1 MMAWTAPRTWSAA
14 EVVTAAMLNS
24 NVRDNLLHGS
34 IKQIVR
40 REYEITA
47 TGYSTTSTT
56 FVDVDATNLKADI
69 TLLGGN
75 GTLLALCSLM
85 GSNSNST
92 SYYDL
97 VCGATR
103 SYTSTTPN
111 PVVTFNANSVAYP
124 LSIIG
129 FWTGLSVGLQT
140 VKLQY
145 RTASGTNPA
154 RVSQDSTASFKASTV
169 QFILMEI

>member
-1 MMAWTAPRTWSAA
+1 MTWTAPRTWVTS

-47 TGYSTTSTT
+47 TGYSTTSLT

-69 TLLGGN
+69 TLVGGY
-75 GTLLALCSLM
+75 GTLLAFCSFL
-85 GSNSNST
+85 GSGTNTASF
-92 SYYDL
+92 YDL
-97 VCGATR
+97 VCGTTR

-111 PVVTFNANSVAYP
+111 AATTVTGSPVGYP
-124 LSIIG
+124 ISIMG

-145 RTASGTNPA
+145 RNSFGSNSA
-154 RVSQDSTASFKASTV
+154 RVPLNSGGTFYASTV
-169 QFILMEI
+169 QFILMEV